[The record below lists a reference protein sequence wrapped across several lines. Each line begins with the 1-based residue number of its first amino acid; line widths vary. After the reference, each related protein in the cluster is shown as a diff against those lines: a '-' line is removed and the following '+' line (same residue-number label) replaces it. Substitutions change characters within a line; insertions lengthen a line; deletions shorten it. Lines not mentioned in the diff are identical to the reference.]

1 MQNACNM
8 MGARTFLNQLAVDTI
23 QHQTHG
29 FTDEIDVST
38 LKDYMKVGLVFRTIH
53 CVLCEPRRKQND
65 EHNYT
70 VHRKKHVTTCS

>member
-1 MQNACNM
+1 MRSACSQ

-38 LKDYMKVGLVFRTIH
+38 LKDYMKV
-53 CVLCEPRRKQND
+53 Q
-65 EHNYT
+65 
-70 VHRKKHVTTCS
+70 